1 MAMIR
6 WMTCG
11 CLALAAC
18 GGGAEAP
25 KPGAGES
32 PIVSVDAPPSARKFS
47 RADTAWSVTPR
58 GIGSVTV
65 GANARDALGLNVTLA
80 DAPGADQACA
90 YVRSGRL
97 PAGVGVLAIKGEV
110 ARIDVDSG
118 RVATLEGVR
127 IGDPEARVR
136 EVYANRVKQEP
147 HKYETPGHYLIVTPA
162 DQGYRIIFET
172 DGKAVTSYR
181 AGRMPEVEWV
191 EKCG

>member
-6 WMTCG
+6 WMACG
-11 CLALAAC
+11 CVALAAC
-18 GGGAEAP
+18 GGGAEEP

-32 PIVSVDAPPSARKFS
+32 PIVSVDAPASARSFS

-58 GIGSVTV
+58 GIGSVKV
-65 GANARDALGLNVTLA
+65 GSNARDALGLNVTLA
-80 DAPGADQACA
+80 DAPGAEQACA

-97 PAGVGVLAIKGEV
+97 PSGVGVLATKGEV

-127 IGDPEARVR
+127 IGDPESRVR
-136 EVYANRVKQEP
+136 EVYAGRVRQEP
-147 HKYETPGHYLIVTPA
+147 HKFSSGHYLVVTPA
-162 DQGYRIIFET
+162 DTGYRIIFET
-172 DGKAVTSYR
+172 DGKLVTRYR
-181 AGRMPEVEWV
+181 AGRMPEVAWV

>member
-1 MAMIR
+1 MAMNR
-6 WMTCG
+6 WMACG
-11 CLALAAC
+11 CVALAAC
-18 GGGAEAP
+18 GGGAEQP

-32 PIVSVDAPPSARKFS
+32 PIVSVAPPASASKFS

-65 GANARDALGLNVTLA
+65 GSRARDALGLNVTLA

-97 PAGVGVLAIKGEV
+97 PAGVGVLAINGDI

-127 IGDPEARVR
+127 IGDPEERVR
-136 EVYANRVKQEP
+136 QTYAGRVKQEP
-147 HKYETPGHYLIVTPA
+147 HKYTDGHYLIMTPA
-162 DQGYRIIFET
+162 DARYRIIFET

-181 AGRMPEVEWV
+181 AGRMPEVAWV

>member
-1 MAMIR
+1 MAMNR
-6 WMTCG
+6 WVACG
-11 CLALAAC
+11 CVALAAC
-18 GGGAEAP
+18 GGGAEEP

-32 PIVSVDAPPSARKFS
+32 AIISVAPPASASKFS

-65 GANARDALGLNVTLA
+65 GSNARDALGLNVTLA
-80 DAPGADQACA
+80 DAPGANQACA

-97 PAGVGVLAIKGEV
+97 PAGVGVLATKGEV

-127 IGDPEARVR
+127 IGDPEARIR
-136 EVYANRVKQEP
+136 QVYAGRVRQEP
-147 HKYETPGHYLIVTPA
+147 HKYTDGHYLVVTPA
-162 DQGYRIIFET
+162 DSGFRIIFET
-172 DGKAVTSYR
+172 DGKVVTSYR
-181 AGRMPEVEWV
+181 AGRMPEVAWV